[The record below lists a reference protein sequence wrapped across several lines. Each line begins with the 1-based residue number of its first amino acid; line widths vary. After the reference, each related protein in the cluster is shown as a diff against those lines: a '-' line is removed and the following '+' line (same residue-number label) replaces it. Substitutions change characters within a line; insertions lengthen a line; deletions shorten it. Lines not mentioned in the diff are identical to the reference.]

1 MHSPTRVTYSNIASV
16 DAVIT
21 CARDLRAIL
30 ERRVGTLDACNVH
43 VDGVVYTDSLEESFR
58 VKLHV
63 TAGPFEI
70 QLTMVPH
77 ADVYMALTQTFDQV
91 AWLLPR
97 LHESSST
104 NLLRKLRA
112 IAIDAL
118 RSDSRR
124 FRPNGSALPGD
135 EVRLS

>member
-1 MHSPTRVTYSNIASV
+1 MHSPIRVTYSNVASV
-16 DAVIT
+16 EAVVT

-30 ERRVGTLDACNVH
+30 ERRVGTLDVCSVH
-43 VDGVVYTDSLEESFR
+43 VEGLIDADSLKESFR

-63 TAGPFEI
+63 AAEPFEV

-77 ADVYMALTQTFDQV
+77 TDVYLALTQTFDRV
-91 AWLLPR
+91 AWQLPR

-112 IAIDAL
+112 IAIVAL
-118 RSDSRR
+118 RGDSRR
-124 FRPNGSALPGD
+124 FRPHRSALPGD

>member
-1 MHSPTRVTYSNIASV
+1 MHSPTRVTYSNIAAV

-30 ERRVGTLDACNVH
+30 ERRVG
-43 VDGVVYTDSLEESFR
+43 SLEVCEVHIEGLVDAQSLAEIFR

-63 TAGPFEI
+63 AAVPFDV
-70 QLTMVPH
+70 QLTMLPH
-77 ADVYMALTQTFDQV
+77 TDVYMALTQTFDQV
-91 AWLLPR
+91 AWLLLR
-97 LHESSST
+97 LHESSSPS
-104 NLLRKLRA
+104 LLRKLRA

-118 RSDSRR
+118 RNDSRR
-124 FRPNGSALPGD
+124 YRPARSALPGD